1 MFDQISYSARRVAR
15 DLRSAFEVARRE
27 PETADGHYWRV
38 REERESELHGLVY
51 RVHDDGDILPDD
63 YRYAYLAESL
73 DAISEA
79 TDSSD
84 ASDVAN
90 EFANDGVDVYT
101 SALDAWR
108 TSSGNRRAATDEAL
122 VECAETIDQATMR
135 AQAGE
140 RSEVFAIVLDHIG
153 ELCDAQLEEWEA
165 EARELGVD
173 AAKCAASWTCDGN
186 GDTNGY
192 RQTLAMLDAGDPAAD
207 DRLPNMPDLSGEM
220 AGDPTPLSLTRDVTG
235 LDDPGADVTDA
246 LATAWEEGVSETFTQ
261 ACEAELHKWAD
272 DADADDDS
280 ELCVCGGTGNHAGQ
294 SVDDCDERA
303 PDKYR
308 SAADD
313 IGIFTP
319 ADSQTFY
326 VVTVAMAGYM
336 PNSDPYVFE
345 TDPDSRDSATTQV
358 AMHLRDELDRF
369 ADQDAQ
375 CSDDATDERWTEI
388 LALVDA
394 TIADERRE
402 PKPRTVGVIFGLADD
417 ISNIEATPYSRAQ
430 LIELGYVPGEDFSA
444 PMGGA

>member
-1 MFDQISYSARRVAR
+1 MLDQISYSARQVAR

-63 YRYAYLAESL
+63 YRYAYLVESL
-73 DAISEA
+73 DEISEA

-122 VECAETIDQATMR
+122 VEGAETIDQATMR

-140 RSEVFAIVLDHIG
+140 RSEVFGVVL
-153 ELCDAQLEEWEA
+153 EYV
-165 EARELGVD
+165 RE
-173 AAKCAASWTCDGN
+173 
-186 GDTNGY
+186 
-192 RQTLAMLDAGDPAAD
+192 
-207 DRLPNMPDLSGEM
+207 
-220 AGDPTPLSLTRDVTG
+220 
-235 LDDPGADVTDA
+235 TDA
-246 LATAWEEGVSETFTQ
+246 HARFERPYTVR
-261 ACEAELHKWAD
+261 EA
-272 DADADDDS
+272 
-280 ELCVCGGTGNHAGQ
+280 CVCGGTGDHTGQ
-294 SVDDCDERA
+294 SVDDCDECA

-313 IGIFTP
+313 IEMFTP

-375 CSDDATDERWTEI
+375 CSDDALDERWTEI
-388 LALVDA
+388 LALVDS

-444 PMGGA
+444 RR